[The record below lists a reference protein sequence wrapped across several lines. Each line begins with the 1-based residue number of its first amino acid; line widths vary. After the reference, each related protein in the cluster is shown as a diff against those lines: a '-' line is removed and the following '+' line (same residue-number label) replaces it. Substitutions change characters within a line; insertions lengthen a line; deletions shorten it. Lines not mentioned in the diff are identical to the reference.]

1 VFGAGA
7 CAEEPGRLSG
17 SGSAVGDGDGDG
29 SMAPREPVAATVT
42 LQPTTFEPDEV
53 SVKVGDKVLW
63 KWVGGVQHNVN
74 GGDEFKS
81 ELQADGEFA
90 HTFDTAGTFEYVC
103 DVHPT
108 TMKGT
113 VEVAAA

>member
-1 VFGAGA
+1 
-7 CAEEPGRLSG
+7 
-17 SGSAVGDGDGDG
+17 
-29 SMAPREPVAATVT
+29 MAPVPRANATVM
-42 LQPTTFEPDEV
+42 LNPTTFEPDEV
-53 SVKVGDKVLW
+53 SVKVGDRVLW
-63 KWVGGVQHNVN
+63 KWAGGVQHNVN

-90 HTFDTAGTFEYVC
+90 HTFDKAGTFEYVC

-113 VEVAAA
+113 VEVAAG